1 MARLPQPGGDDGNW
15 GIILNE
21 YLRQIHT
28 ESGDLKPSTVG
39 KDAIQNAAI
48 TEDKLASPLVAKIN
62 AIPTGGGG
70 GGTTQWTP
78 QPSPGNLR
86 QQPPE
91 RNPPRNLPLPS
102 PLLR

>member
-62 AIPTGGGG
+62 AIPTGGAVVE
-70 GGTTQWTP
+70 
-78 QPSPGNLR
+78 LR
-86 QQPPE
+86 
-91 RNPPRNLPLPS
+91 NG
-102 PLLR
+102 LLRCRLRLRGIG

>member
-48 TEDKLASPLVAKIN
+48 TANS
-62 AIPTGGGG
+62 
-70 GGTTQWTP
+70 
-78 QPSPGNLR
+78 
-86 QQPPE
+86 
-91 RNPPRNLPLPS
+91 
-102 PLLR
+102 